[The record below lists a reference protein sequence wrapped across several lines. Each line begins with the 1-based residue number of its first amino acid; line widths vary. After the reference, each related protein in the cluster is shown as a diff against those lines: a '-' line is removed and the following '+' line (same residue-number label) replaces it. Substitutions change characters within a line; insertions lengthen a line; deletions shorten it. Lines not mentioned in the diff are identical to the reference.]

1 MGASYSFMTR
11 DDGRVTFVI
20 EYTSADVTGE
30 ITFPDLTT
38 LDVAHDAPECAHGRR
53 HWDPDT
59 WREWAERHG
68 GHVDWLKQA
77 GDGYEDTVPDTLP
90 GWGPTRP
97 DDIDTTALALSEAV
111 VHAARKVLGRE
122 PDGCGCVTFYTP
134 KQWAERGEEYGLKSD
149 LIIVHDGGDFA
160 PLLNLDYECYKLVD
174 QFDKELRAALGDQIL
189 LEPCTCWYTSLTVL
203 P

>member
-1 MGASYSFMTR
+1 MGASYSYR
-11 DDGRVTFVI
+11 KHDAGVTFVI
-20 EYTSADVTGE
+20 EYTSADVSGE
-30 ITFPDLTT
+30 ITFPDLST
-38 LDVAHDAPECAHGRR
+38 LEIANDTPECAHGRR
-53 HWDPDT
+53 HWSPAE

-77 GDGYEDTVPDTLP
+77 DDEYEGAAPGTLP
-90 GWGPTRP
+90 GWGTPH
-97 DDIDTTALALSEAV
+97 DDIDARSLVLSEAV
-111 VHAARKVLGRE
+111 LHAARKVLGRE

-134 KQWAERGEEYGLKSD
+134 KQWAERGEEHGLKSD
-149 LIIVHDGGDFA
+149 LLIVHDGGDFA

-174 QFDKELRAALGDQIL
+174 QFDKELRAVLGDQIL